1 MQNFHP
7 QNFHLNDSPPNL
19 PLVDY
24 NVSQYKNSDRT
35 PKLRYSHESG
45 ENFYDWQD
53 RARQKL
59 HDILGLTNRQKCD
72 LDLAIEYYEERVDY
86 HTHYENTAHSPV
98 TEYIEWRMTFQSE
111 EGYRVP
117 AHLVV
122 PRNKDGNLPEKKL
135 PIAIAVQGHAKGM
148 HKSLGRQ
155 KYPSDPLTPDYDY
168 AIRAMKEGYAVLTMD
183 QRGFGEVGNNKV
195 TGGTQ
200 CAMPAVTS
208 MLMERSLRGDRIWDV
223 MRAIDMLEANF
234 SAILDM
240 NNLMCFGNSGGG
252 DTTVHIAATDTR
264 IKHAFPSCGIVTDLE
279 IAAVIFSCPCG
290 DKEMMHSSYLFQS
303 AEKLA
308 LVAPRTLMVTHGK
321 YDDVVP
327 FAGAEEQA
335 KLAAKCYN
343 AIGAG
348 DKFKFMIGPEGHRM
362 YADLGW
368 AAIKPHVKWSDESAD
383 FSQVT
388 HLIPAPCEFRNLDFA
403 NGTTGIY
410 GNLGGWVVYNPA
422 AEFKIHYHSGQP
434 AVYIKEGTGKNGSN
448 ALVFN
453 AGRNIAY
460 QKQTSADK
468 GKYNVSAWL
477 NNTNAEKLTV
487 NIYVSGH
494 KKAAAE
500 IERGGGWTNID
511 LSFAVA
517 ENQTICLEI
526 ECDANDDNAATC
538 CDFQIKSVVPAKTVQ
553 NKAVFKPLTMPHS
566 LYLSQMRNHIPEMR
580 YNGNLLFNRWQE
592 EARIKVAELLGM
604 EKHTAVTND
613 LLMDKITEYPGHYEY
628 NFTLQTEPDYRVRC
642 ILSIPRAVK
651 KPPVAIIL
659 QAHGVSVSQEDT
671 FAFPRYTLGDGYATL
686 SIEQRGFTEKVEYC
700 LAAHTTN
707 CLLRRTTLANRI
719 WDVRHVITAVETHFA
734 QLVNTNHIVAVGREA
749 GGITAL
755 YATALDPRIIHLV
768 TYSGFCNME
777 DSIATNY
784 QCLCYY
790 VPGIRKYF
798 ETSDLAGLVAPR
810 RFDVISDARIH
821 RKDVVEKSYEEARL
835 LFAAS
840 GAPANIVLAFDHGV

>member
-1 MQNFHP
+1 MQNFP
-7 QNFHLNDSPPNL
+7 LGNSPPNL
-19 PLVDY
+19 PLVDH
-24 NVSQYKNSDRT
+24 NVQQYKNSDRT

-45 ENFYDWQD
+45 ENFYDWQA

-59 HDILGLTNRQKCD
+59 CDVLGLTNRKKCD
-72 LDLAIEYYEERVDY
+72 LDLAIEYYEERVD
-86 HTHYENTAHSPV
+86 HHKHYENTQHSTK
-98 TEYIEWRMTFQSE
+98 TEYIEWRMTFQTE

-122 PRNKDGNLPEKKL
+122 PKNGNLPQKKL

-183 QRGFGEVGNNKV
+183 QRGFGEVGNNKF

-208 MLMERSLRGDRIWDV
+208 MLMERSFRGDRIWDV
-223 MRAIDMLEANF
+223 MRAIDMLEENF

-240 NNLMCFGNSGGG
+240 DNLICFGNSGGG

-264 IKHAFPSCGIVTDLE
+264 VKHAFPSCGIVTDLE
-279 IAAVIFSCPCG
+279 IAAVIYSCPCG
-290 DKEMMHSSYLFQS
+290 DKEMMHSSFLFQS

-308 LVAPRTLMVTHGK
+308 MVAPRTLMVTHGK
-321 YDDVVP
+321 HDDVVP

-335 KLAAKCYN
+335 KLAAKCYE

-348 DKFKFMIGPEGHRM
+348 DKFKFMIGPGAHRM

-368 AAIKPHVKWSDESAD
+368 EAIRPHVKWSDENAD
-383 FSQVT
+383 FSQVAQ
-388 HLIPAPCEFRNLDFA
+388 LIPASSTFKNPDFES
-403 NGTTGIY
+403 GTTGIY
-410 GNLGGWVVYNPA
+410 GNFDGWAVYDPT
-422 AEFKIHYHSGQP
+422 AEFKIHYQNGQP
-434 AVYIKEGTGKNGSN
+434 SVFIKDGAGKNGN
-448 ALVFN
+448 GLVFN
-453 AGRNIAY
+453 AGKNIAY
-460 QKQTSADK
+460 QKQTSADE
-468 GKYNVSAWL
+468 GKYSINAWL
-477 NNTNAEKLTV
+477 NNINAEKLAV

-494 KKAAAE
+494 KKATAE
-500 IERGGGWTNID
+500 IERGSGWTNVD
-511 LSFAVA
+511 LCFDVA
-517 ENQTICLEI
+517 NNQTICLEI
-526 ECDANDDNAATC
+526 ECDASDEYAAI
-538 CDFQIKSVVPAKTVQ
+538 CDCFHLIGKKAVSASTTQR
-553 NKAVFKPLTMPHS
+553 KAVFKPLTMPHS
-566 LYLSQMRNHIPEMR
+566 LYLSQMRNLVPEMR
-580 YNGNLLFNRWQE
+580 YDGTMPFARWQE
-592 EARIKVAELLGM
+592 NARMKVAALLGM
-604 EKHTAVTND
+604 DKHTSVPHD
-613 LLMDKITEYPGHYEY
+613 MIVDQITEYPGHCEY
-628 NFTLQTEPDYRVRC
+628 DFTIQTEDKYRVRC
-642 ILSIPRAVK
+642 ILSIPRTAK
-651 KPPVAIIL
+651 KPPVAITL
-659 QAHGVSVSQEDT
+659 QAHGVSISSEDA

-686 SIEQRGFTEKVEYC
+686 AIEQRGFTEKVEFC

-707 CLLRRTTLANRI
+707 CLLHRTTLGNRV
-719 WDVRHVITAVETHFA
+719 WDIQHTITVVGTHFS
-734 QLVNTNHIVAVGREA
+734 QLIDMNHIAIVGREA

-755 YATALDPRIIHLV
+755 YAAALDQRVIHLA

-840 GAPANIVLAFDHGV
+840 GAPANIMLAFDHGV